1 MQRFPPY
8 EVELETMSFGGGTL
22 RILAEK
28 GNCSANPILGFT
40 HFDCEAP
47 LVTEPNILL
56 CDLTLHRTNRSETQY
71 ELSIPKEYSALFM
84 YVWKSS
90 HHSQAVVSVTFQRSI
105 TLSYLAYQ
113 SAMSFEPIGETL
125 TVRLIEHVNQC
136 RLIIVGSERVEDLPT
151 VMSHARETQ
160 RILNERNEGRSTK
173 SPNGLCLFPL

>member
-28 GNCSANPILGFT
+28 
-40 HFDCEAP
+40 DCEAP

-160 RILNERNEGRSTK
+160 VRILNERNEGRSTK